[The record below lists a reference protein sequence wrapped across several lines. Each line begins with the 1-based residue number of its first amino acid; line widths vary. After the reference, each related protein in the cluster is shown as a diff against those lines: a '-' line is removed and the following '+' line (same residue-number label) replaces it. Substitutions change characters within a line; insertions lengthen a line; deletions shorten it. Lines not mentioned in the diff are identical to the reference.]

1 MVNADDDDT
10 SYKLKKEKKPNKVS
24 AAYKTLVKNTA
35 EDFGPTTKKTRTEE
49 EEEVYEEEPNK
60 SSKAYNTLVKKT
72 ADDLKKTKQTRTEE
86 QTIEEPVEEVVEK
99 PEYAPVYIQHLI
111 TQEPDE
117 RIELNKPKITSTNM
131 KTEGFKTI
139 INGKEIKGN
148 PVTVKWQKIENKDEP
163 KPKVLIETTSEEVPG
178 KTSKAYTKFVK
189 GTAGDLKKTKQT
201 RDSAP
206 QEEEVYEPEEHEE
219 VVEEETIPSKDGKKN
234 MMHLLEKLQ
243 MI

>member
-1 MVNADDDDT
+1 MEGFI
-10 SYKLKKEKKPNKVS
+10 KENS
-24 AAYKTLVKNTA
+24 
-35 EDFGPTTKKTRTEE
+35 
-49 EEEVYEEEPNK
+49 
-60 SSKAYNTLVKKT
+60 
-72 ADDLKKTKQTRTEE
+72 RTEE

-189 GTAGDLKKTKQT
+189 GTAGDLRRIFLLFKKFKN
-201 RDSAP
+201 SMKLF
-206 QEEEVYEPEEHEE
+206 
-219 VVEEETIPSKDGKKN
+219 ILFKLSKF
-234 MMHLLEKLQ
+234 
-243 MI
+243 

>member
-1 MVNADDDDT
+1 
-10 SYKLKKEKKPNKVS
+10 
-24 AAYKTLVKNTA
+24 
-35 EDFGPTTKKTRTEE
+35 
-49 EEEVYEEEPNK
+49 
-60 SSKAYNTLVKKT
+60 
-72 ADDLKKTKQTRTEE
+72 
-86 QTIEEPVEEVVEK
+86 
-99 PEYAPVYIQHLI
+99 
-111 TQEPDE
+111 
-117 RIELNKPKITSTNM
+117 M

-206 QEEEVYEPEEHEE
+206 QEEEVYEPEEH
-219 VVEEETIPSKDGKKN
+219 VEEETSKESKDSR
-234 MMHLLEKLQ
+234 
-243 MI
+243 